1 MKVYYLCSM
10 KQIENYEDYFVDEA
24 GNVYSKRKGSLK
36 KLKPIL
42 TYYGY
47 YEANIVNSKRKFR
60 AKIHRLV
67 AQAFIPNPNNLPQ
80 INHKDGN
87 KLNNNIENLEWC
99 TAKDNL
105 KHARE
110 TGLNNS
116 IPRPNGRGTKNSRSI
131 LTEEKVLSIREN
143 PDNKTHKQLALQYGV
158 AESTISGIIARL
170 RWTHI

>member
-1 MKVYYLCSM
+1 MKH
-10 KQIENYEDYFVDEA
+10 IENYEDYFVDEL
-24 GNVYSKRKGSLK
+24 GNIYSKRKGNLK

-42 TYYGY
+42 THYGY
-47 YEANIVNSKRKFR
+47 YDIGIVNSKRKFR

-67 AQAFIPNPNNLPQ
+67 AEAFILNPDNLPQ

-87 KLNNNIENLEWC
+87 KINNNVENLEWC

-110 TGLNNS
+110 TGLNSS
-116 IPRPNGRGTKNSRSI
+116 IPTPNGRGTKNSRSI
-131 LTEEKVLSIREN
+131 LTEEKVLNIREN
-143 PDNKTHKQLALQYGV
+143 SDNKTHKELALEYGV